1 MSLYD
6 VFFTVYQRAQ
16 WIILMNQENRA
27 PAGDHKEII
36 DINS

>member
-16 WIILMNQENRA
+16 WIILMNQENWDASRR
-27 PAGDHKEII
+27 
-36 DINS
+36 S